1 VIGRVARA
9 LLRPRRAGRPWRA
22 ALAVWVLAL
31 GLAVGAGATL
41 ATVAI
46 ARKQVLPIGAAERL
60 GLVVRWAMLAIPA
73 GAMLGLLVALLI
85 LTARGRG
92 IRYALGALVL
102 LAGIFLTMAAGIR
115 SPSSPW
121 HVLGEPAPYHSLV
134 AHPARDGAPNLVLV
148 TVDTLRAD
156 HLEAYGYDR
165 ATAPTLSALAHD
177 GVTFDLAISQA
188 PETLHSMAALMTG
201 LYPHVV
207 DHTFE
212 QRERRGPFLDSA
224 FHALAERLGAGG
236 YHTAGFVSNLFL
248 RARNGF
254 GQGFEHYDDTSGM
267 YFWGADGQR
276 RRGMDV
282 VTPAIAWLEHAEPP
296 FFLWVHLMDP
306 HHPYEPAAPAT
317 WEGADSSTF
326 AAFDREYGVLDVQ
339 AYTRRLE
346 ELGTGR
352 RRFEPGELAY
362 LVGRYDAAIHQSD
375 HAIGQL
381 VAGLRAHG
389 FDAGNTTIV
398 VTADH
403 GEEFADH
410 GGMTHGHTLFDE
422 LIHVPLIAQGV
433 GVSPGAHVA
442 TQVRLIDVA
451 PTMLDLAGLLEESP
465 APGLHGRSLLP
476 ALRGAPLPSLPALS
490 FCEQDYAAYR
500 TRDRKLVV
508 SFEPYPPMPAP
519 WPPWRSLAS
528 MATIAGGKRHR
539 LRIGYWRLENDPG
552 EHANLLATDPAG
564 VREAYDALLV
574 ERLAHPPLQLATSTE
589 TGLDPS
595 TRERLEALGYAQ

>member
-1 VIGRVARA
+1 V
-9 LLRPRRAGRPWRA
+9 LPRPRRAGRPWRA
-22 ALAVWVLAL
+22 ALGAWVLAL
-31 GLAVGAGATL
+31 GLAAGIGATL
-41 ATVAI
+41 AVVAI
-46 ARKQVLPIGAAERL
+46 ARRQVLPIGAAERL
-60 GLVVRWAMLAIPA
+60 GLVVHWAVLAVPA
-73 GAMLGLLVALLI
+73 GAVIGLLAALLVLI
-85 LTARGRG
+85 ARAPA
-92 IRYALGALVL
+92 IRRALVGLVL
-102 LAGIFLTMAAGIR
+102 LAGGSLMVATGIR
-115 SPSSPW
+115 SSSSPW
-121 HVLGEPAPYHSLV
+121 HVLGAPAPYDSLV

-156 HLEAYGYDR
+156 HLEPYGYDR
-165 ATAPTLSALAHD
+165 ATAPTLNALARN
-177 GVTFDLAISQA
+177 GVVFDLAISQA

-212 QRERRGPFLDSA
+212 QRERHGPFLDSA

-254 GQGFEHYDDTSGM
+254 AQGFEHYDDTSGM
-267 YFWGADGQR
+267 YFWGASGR
-276 RRGMDV
+276 SRRGTDV

-306 HHPYEPAAPAT
+306 HHPYEPAAPAP
-317 WEGADSSTF
+317 WEAADSATF
-326 AAFDREYGVLDVQ
+326 AAFDREYGALDIPG
-339 AYTRRLE
+339 YTRRLE

-352 RRFEPGELAY
+352 RRFQPGELAY
-362 LVGRYDAAIHQSD
+362 LVGRYDAEIHQSD

-422 LIHVPLIAQGV
+422 LIHVPLIAQGA
-433 GVSPGAHVA
+433 GVSPGSHVA

-451 PTMLDLAGLLEESP
+451 PTMLDLAGLLEASP
-465 APGLHGRSLLP
+465 ARGLHGRSLLP
-476 ALRGAPLPSLPALS
+476 ALRGAPLASLPALS
-490 FCEQDYAAYR
+490 FCERDYAAYR
-500 TRDRKLVV
+500 TLDRKLVV
-508 SFEPYPPMPAP
+508 SFEPYPAMPAS

-528 MATIAGGKRHR
+528 MATIAAGGRHG

-552 EHANLLATDPAG
+552 EHADLLGADPHG
-564 VREAYDALLV
+564 VHEAYDALLL
-574 ERLAHPPLQLATSTE
+574 ERLAHPPLEVATSTG